1 MRRQARATLLLAL
14 AVLALGGM
22 AWWQLR
28 REAGGDLPRLL
39 AGFDAAAVQS
49 IRVRTV
55 EGPLRRFER
64 QGRGWRMREPYDLPA
79 ESEAVERLL
88 GIASAPLRK
97 RLEDAA
103 PDLRKL
109 GLAPPQATVDY
120 AGIAAQHLEFGATDA
135 IRGERYVRRGDAIWL
150 VPDRFSAWLFAP
162 AENELDRRVAAGS
175 APVALRLDGV
185 DRPDLLAAWQAVA
198 ATRVLAAAEVPAPA
212 GAMHTVELRASDGSV
227 RALTLWRGDVGYC
240 VRRRDLDLVYVY
252 DESAVQALLAPA
264 P

>member
-1 MRRQARATLLLAL
+1 MRRQTRATLLLGL
-14 AVLALGGM
+14 VVLALGGT

-49 IRVRTV
+49 IRVRTA

-64 QGRGWRMREPYDLPA
+64 SGAGWRMREPYDLPA
-79 ESEAVERLL
+79 ESAAVERLL
-88 GIASAPLRK
+88 GIAAAPRRK
-97 RLEDAA
+97 RLEGAA

-120 AGIAAQHLEFGATDA
+120 AGAAAQHLEFGATDA

-162 AENELDRRVAAGS
+162 AENELDRRVAAGL
-175 APVALRLDGV
+175 AVVGLRLDGAE
-185 DRPDLLAAWQAVA
+185 RPDLMSAWQATA
-198 ATRVLAAAEVPAPA
+198 ATRVLAAAQAPAPA
-212 GAMHTVELRASDGSV
+212 GELHAIELRSAEGAV
-227 RALTLWRGDVGYC
+227 LTLTLWRGDVGYC
-240 VRRRDLDLVYVY
+240 VLRHDPDLVYVF
-252 DESAVQALLAPA
+252 DETAVQALLAPA
-264 P
+264 R